1 MKRTQVYLDYE
12 THRMALVL
20 ASQTGQTHS
29 SLIRISLKASVKS
42 IPKKNSLLEIAKLA
56 KKINWPKNTPRD
68 LSYNLD
74 HYLYGTPK
82 KPFLKK

>member
-1 MKRTQVYLDYE
+1 MKRTQVYLDIE
-12 THRMALVL
+12 THRLALAL
-20 ASQTGQTHS
+20 ASQTGQTLS
-29 SLIRISLKASVKS
+29 SLVRTSLKSHVKS
-42 IPKKNSLLEIAKLA
+42 TPKKNSLLEIAKLA

-82 KPFLKK
+82 KPYKK